1 MEGNPNKTPE
11 SQVRSRETEDV
22 ATKRPWRRNEVMKHV
37 SLVFQMHLSCCE
49 TLNVLQQQASE
60 NPNRKIHE
68 KKRRRRRTR
77 RRKKS
82 VSDVTNEITEEDEV
96 EETTSSSTPGDLS
109 SNKQRL
115 RAEDRSQKEEQVQ
128 QHQKDAKMVEAQT
141 QTRKHNGKNRYTQT
155 QVVFQ
160 KNQQTQT
167 DVHVTTQGDTQSG
180 SGGPAE
186 TQQEP
191 DKPGPE
197 VQNAARTPLKLSERP
212 VKDEVSSQSKPE
224 ETDPSSGV
232 TQPEKD
238 AKPASYATVVSG
250 DGAGG
255 VGTSRPADKTSPNRR

>member
-1 MEGNPNKTPE
+1 MEGNLNKTPE
-11 SQVRSRETEDV
+11 SQGRSRETEDV
-22 ATKRPWRRNEVMKHV
+22 ATKRPRRRNEVMKHF

-60 NPNRKIHE
+60 HPNKKIHE

-82 VSDVTNEITEEDEV
+82 VSDVTNEITEEDEA
-96 EETTSSSTPGDLS
+96 EETTSSPTRGDE
-109 SNKQRL
+109 QRL
-115 RAEDRSQKEEQVQ
+115 RSEDRSQKEEHVQ

-141 QTRKHNGKNRYTQT
+141 QTRKHNGNNRFTQT

-186 TQQEP
+186 TQQKP
-191 DKPGPE
+191 DQPGPD
-197 VQNAARTPLKLSERP
+197 VQNAARTPLKLSEHP
-212 VKDEVSSQSKPE
+212 VKDQVSSQSKPK

-238 AKPASYATVVSG
+238 AKPASYAKVVSG

-255 VGTSRPADKTSPNRR
+255 VGTSRPAHKTSPNRR